1 MKKTALVLG
10 IACCFMACTD
20 GKVDKQKLDAAGD
33 KVQKGVERAADTI
46 AKKAGQL
53 KDSIVRDRDD
63 TIR

>member
-1 MKKTALVLG
+1 MKTPALLLG
-10 IACCFMACTD
+10 IVFVFMACTN
-20 GKVDKQKLDAAGD
+20 GKVDQQKLDAAGD

-53 KDSIVRDRDD
+53 KDSIIIDRDD